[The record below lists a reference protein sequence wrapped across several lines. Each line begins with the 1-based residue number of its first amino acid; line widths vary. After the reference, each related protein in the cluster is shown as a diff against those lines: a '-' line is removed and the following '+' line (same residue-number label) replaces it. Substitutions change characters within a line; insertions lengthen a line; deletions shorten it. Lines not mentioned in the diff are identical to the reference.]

1 MKQLTEEQI
10 SRYKK
15 LARKKTSVED
25 CGDEWNIR
33 EITGGRFNEA
43 YAVGLHDSDIENAR
57 VILDVLGI
65 DY

>member
-15 LARKKTSVED
+15 LAQKKSSNEIY
-25 CGDEWNIR
+25 GDEWNIR
-33 EITGGRFNEA
+33 EISGGNFDEA

-57 VILDVLGI
+57 VILDLIGI
-65 DY
+65 EY